1 MKYTILLVDDEK
13 SIRETLK
20 IILEDDGFVV
30 ITAKNGFEALDYI
43 KDNMIDILV
52 TDLRMPGMDGIEL
65 MENALEIDPYLQT
78 IFISAYADIKSAVKA
93 LKMGAF
99 DYIEK
104 SFSTEELIFAVKKA
118 IERRKLIEENM
129 NLRSRLE
136 GDYEQDGVI
145 GKSEKMQRL
154 FNLINR
160 IANSRANVLLTGE
173 SGVGKDVFAK
183 LIHNKSS
190 RKSNNFIAINCGAIP
205 ENLIESELFGHE
217 KGSFTGAIQAKKGK
231 FELANKG
238 TLFLDEV
245 GELPLQMQVKF
256 LRVLQ
261 EKQFYR
267 VGSEESTK
275 VDVRIIAATNKD
287 LVEEIKKG
295 KFREDLYYRLN
306 VVNIEIPPLRE
317 RKEDIPLLA
326 ESFLI
331 EFAEEYNKNLKYID
345 IEAMNYLIGYSW
357 KGNVRELR
365 NVIERSVLVAD
376 FDEEFLLKD
385 YLPMEITGM
394 EPGEKVEERN
404 EMSLRDYEKMII
416 ENTLRKYDGNK
427 TRTADVLGIKRQTLY
442 NKIKEY
448 GINI

>member
-1 MKYTILLVDDEK
+1 
-13 SIRETLK
+13 
-20 IILEDDGFVV
+20 
-30 ITAKNGFEALDYI
+30 
-43 KDNMIDILV
+43 
-52 TDLRMPGMDGIEL
+52 
-65 MENALEIDPYLQT
+65 
-78 IFISAYADIKSAVKA
+78 
-93 LKMGAF
+93 
-99 DYIEK
+99 
-104 SFSTEELIFAVKKA
+104 
-118 IERRKLIEENM
+118 
-129 NLRSRLE
+129 
-136 GDYEQDGVI
+136 
-145 GKSEKMQRL
+145 
-154 FNLINR
+154 
-160 IANSRANVLLTGE
+160 
-173 SGVGKDVFAK
+173 
-183 LIHNKSS
+183 
-190 RKSNNFIAINCGAIP
+190 
-205 ENLIESELFGHE
+205 
-217 KGSFTGAIQAKKGK
+217 
-231 FELANKG
+231 
-238 TLFLDEV
+238 
-245 GELPLQMQVKF
+245 MQVKF

>member
-217 KGSFTGAIQAKKGK
+217 KGSFTGAIQAK
-231 FELANKG
+231 
-238 TLFLDEV
+238 
-245 GELPLQMQVKF
+245 
-256 LRVLQ
+256 R
-261 EKQFYR
+261 
-267 VGSEESTK
+267 GS
-275 VDVRIIAATNKD
+275 
-287 LVEEIKKG
+287 L
-295 KFREDLYYRLN
+295 
-306 VVNIEIPPLRE
+306 
-317 RKEDIPLLA
+317 
-326 ESFLI
+326 
-331 EFAEEYNKNLKYID
+331 
-345 IEAMNYLIGYSW
+345 SW
-357 KGNVRELR
+357 LTRELY
-365 NVIERSVLVAD
+365 
-376 FDEEFLLKD
+376 F
-385 YLPMEITGM
+385 
-394 EPGEKVEERN
+394 
-404 EMSLRDYEKMII
+404 
-416 ENTLRKYDGNK
+416 
-427 TRTADVLGIKRQTLY
+427 
-442 NKIKEY
+442 
-448 GINI
+448 